1 MRIFEE
7 NKENRTK
14 TNLEDSNG
22 GYLYD
27 LSNADFEVEKEKRK
41 SLFQKIAG
49 RSLRT
54 N

>member
-7 NKENRTK
+7 NRTK
-14 TNLEDSNG
+14 TKPEDSNG

-27 LSNADFEVEKEKRK
+27 LSNANFEVEKGKRK

>member
-7 NKENRTK
+7 NRTK
-14 TNLEDSNG
+14 INLEDSNG

-27 LSNADFEVEKEKRK
+27 LSNANSEVEKGKRK
-41 SLFQKIAG
+41 SLSQEFAG
-49 RSLRT
+49 RSLRI

>member
-7 NKENRTK
+7 NRTK
-14 TNLEDSNG
+14 TKPEDSNG

-27 LSNADFEVEKEKRK
+27 LSNANFEVEKGKRK
-41 SLFQKIAG
+41 ELSQKLAE
-49 RSLRT
+49 RPLRI